1 MFMINRWILVIT
13 LVTSLIYPLSS
24 QELTTATS
32 TIFSGSGNCASC
44 HAPGS
49 PNTAALVDSKGR
61 DVSPV
66 TLWRSTM
73 MANAARDPLWRA
85 KVSVET
91 KLTPSLKAFIEDKCT
106 TCHAPMGRTQAIADG
121 ADYYSIA
128 EMEQSPLA
136 LDGVSCTVCHQI
148 KDVNLGTPESFSG
161 HYVIENDRLIYG
173 PYANP
178 VTGPMQNSVNYT
190 PVHSVHIKSSELCA
204 TCHTLFTPTVD
215 ENGNV
220 VGEIAEQTPYLEWKN
235 STYPQQNIECQT
247 CHVPEINEGIVISNR
262 PVSLSAR
269 TPFGL
274 HYFVGGNVFMLKM
287 LKAHGNELGVTATAT
302 QFDSTIARTLRLLQ
316 NETVRLNATADFP
329 TDDTLRVRVAVQNLS
344 GHKFPTGYPSRRAWL
359 HVVVTDA
366 NGTVIFE
373 SGAWDPESG
382 EIRNLD
388 AGYEPHYDRITDSAQ
403 VQIYEAIMG
412 NTSGAVTYTLLRGA
426 TYLKD
431 NRLPPLGFTTTH
443 ISYDS
448 TRIYGRA
455 AEDPNFNRNGDQE
468 GTGID
473 TVTYIIGNV
482 SANTDY
488 QITVEMV
495 YQTAMPRFIADL
507 LQHDTP
513 EVTRFAGYYQ
523 SADKSPIPVASI
535 TVGAGPTGIDHPDPA
550 VVAETPLLVQA
561 YPNPFNP
568 QVNLRIQ
575 ARETGWL
582 TVTIYTVQGQ
592 KLHTLYSGIAP
603 AGTTT
608 LQWDGKTTTHT
619 VASGMYYVVATLKTP
634 HQQYQS
640 VKRILLVK

>member
-1 MFMINRWILVIT
+1 MFMINRWILVFA
-13 LVTSLIYPLSS
+13 LLSSLIYPLSS

-32 TIFSGSGNCASC
+32 TIFSGSGNCATC

-329 TDDTLRVRVAVQNLS
+329 TDDTLRIRVAVQNLS

-388 AGYEPHYDRITDSAQ
+388 VGYEPHYDRITDSAQ

-412 NTSGAVTYTLLRGA
+412 NTAGDVTYTLLRGA

-448 TRIYGRA
+448 TQIYGRA

-513 EVTRFAGYYQ
+513 EVTRFSGYYQ

-550 VVAETPLLVQA
+550 LVAETPLLVQA

-608 LQWDGKTTTHT
+608 LQWDGKTAAHT